1 MHAWEFI
8 SDATRV
14 PDAKTVWLYSEL
26 LAQAPAHQRADM
38 GDDRVRERLEPI
50 AALERRDDAATG
62 VTPGDLDH
70 DPSE

>member
-8 SDATRV
+8 SEATRV
-14 PDAKTVWLYSEL
+14 PDAKTVWLYREQ
-26 LAQAPAHQRADM
+26 LAQAPAQQRADM

-50 AALERRDDAATG
+50 AALEHRDDAAAG

-70 DPSE
+70 DLGE